1 MVRAATP
8 TLSALRDELNE
19 TCFLAV
25 WGNKGPTVVHV
36 EQPLRAVTLVTRVG
50 SVLPLLGSSTG
61 LVFASYLPE
70 AEFAPLRDE
79 EAHLPGVP
87 DAKAL
92 AAQVAEIRASG
103 LHHVHGLLMP
113 GVNALSAPVFA
124 VGEQI
129 AGVITVVGAASGFH
143 AETSGRAAALLKQ
156 AAETITA
163 RMAGVRPA

>member
-1 MVRAATP
+1 
-8 TLSALRDELNE
+8 
-19 TCFLAV
+19 
-25 WGNKGPTVVHV
+25 
-36 EQPLRAVTLVTRVG
+36 G

-70 AEFAPLRDE
+70 AEFAPLRGE

-124 VGEQI
+124 VGEHI

-143 AETSGRAAALLKQ
+143 A
-156 AAETITA
+156 
-163 RMAGVRPA
+163 